1 MISGYIRVSR
11 VGGRDETDGFISPDV
26 QEKAIR
32 EFAER
37 RGLSVV
43 VERPELNVS
52 GGTMDRPI
60 FNEIMEKIRSGA
72 SEGIVVYKTDRFAR
86 TALGA
91 LSTLAEL
98 GKHKASFAS
107 ATEPELDYSTAAGKA
122 FLGMLFVFN
131 QFIRDS
137 LTESWATTAEH
148 AIARGIHISPVAYL
162 GYDLGE
168 DRRLVPNDLA
178 PLVKEVFRRRGEGES
193 WVSLAD
199 FLNETIPKPE
209 GKMWTG
215 QSVARI
221 CSKRVYLGEASRY
234 VDQDKE
240 GHGPIVNSDAHE
252 PIVTQAEF
260 DAAQVDPT
268 IAWGGASDR
277 DPWLLQG
284 FVRCA
289 GCRYSLSLG
298 SGPRGEPLLRCRSR
312 HASGKC
318 PAPAMITRTVLEPYV
333 EGLVLDRLEQRARFL
348 EDSSDREQVRG
359 ELGTATRE
367 YDELRHDTESR
378 RRLGHEDWLDM
389 LSAFKATVDDLSSR
403 LAEADRELG
412 MVRAG
417 LTRELYLDLPIVER
431 RHVLAGFIDCV
442 MVRKSRGRGRH
453 VDPVETRTRIL
464 WRGEAPDDL
473 PRKRRANRIVSFDFE
488 DDIES
493 RIAAS
498 EDGA

>member
-1 MISGYIRVSR
+1 MRVSK

-32 EFAER
+32 EWAER

-43 VERPELNVS
+43 VEPPELNVS

-60 FNEIMEKIRSGA
+60 FNEVMEKVRSGEY
-72 SEGIVVYKTDRFAR
+72 EGIVVYKSDRFAR

-98 GKHKASFAS
+98 GKHKALFAS

-137 LTESWATTAEH
+137 LAESWATTAEH
-148 AIARGIHISPVAYL
+148 AIARGIHISPTGYF
-162 GYDLGE
+162 GYDLGP
-168 DRRLVPNDLA
+168 DRRLVPNSDA
-178 PLVKEVFRRRGEGES
+178 PIVKQAFRRRGEGES
-193 WVSLAD
+193 WISLAD
-199 FLNETIPKPE
+199 WLNEVAPKEE
-209 GKMWTG
+209 GQWTG
-215 QSVARI
+215 QNVARM

-240 GHGPIVNSDAHE
+240 GHGPVVNPDAH
-252 PIVTQAEF
+252 PAIVTSAEF
-260 DAAQVDPT
+260 ESAQVNPV
-268 IAWGGASDR
+268 IAWGGKGKE
-277 DPWLLQG
+277 PWLLQG
-284 FVRCA
+284 LVRCA

-318 PAPAMITRTVLEPYV
+318 PEPAMITRTVLESYV
-333 EGLVLDRLEQRARFL
+333 EGQVLGRLEQRAEFV
-348 EDSSDREQVRG
+348 EDSADRKMLLG
-359 ELGTATRE
+359 ELATASRE
-367 YDELRHDTESR
+367 YDELRHDAGAR

-389 LSAFKATVDDLSSR
+389 LAAFKATVDDLQAR
-403 LAEADRELG
+403 LASTDRQLD
-412 MVRAG
+412 MVREG
-417 LTRELYLDLPIVER
+417 LTRELYLGLPVEER
-431 RHVLAGFIDCV
+431 RQVLAGFLDCV
-442 MVRKSRGRGRH
+442 MVRKSRGRGRN

-473 PRKRRANRIVSFDFE
+473 PRKRRANLIIPFDFGE
-488 DDIES
+488 DDIEPG
-493 RIAAS
+493 IAS
-498 EDGA
+498 PQDGT

>member
-1 MISGYIRVSR
+1 MIGGYVRVSR

-32 EFAER
+32 EWAER

-72 SEGIVVYKTDRFAR
+72 YEGIVVYKTDRFAR

-98 GKHKASFAS
+98 GKYKASFAS

-148 AIARGIHISPVAYL
+148 AIARGIHISPVAYF

-168 DRRLVPNDLA
+168 DRRLVPNDFA
-178 PLVKEVFRRRGEGES
+178 PVVKETFRRRGKGES
-193 WVSLAD
+193 WVSLAAW
-199 FLNETIPKPE
+199 LNEVAPKAE
-209 GKMWTG
+209 GKLWTG
-215 QSVARI
+215 QNVARM

-240 GHGPIVNSDAHE
+240 GHGPVVNSEAHE
-252 PIVTQAEF
+252 AIVTPAEF
-260 DAAQVDPT
+260 AAAQVDPT

-284 FVRCA
+284 LVRCA

-298 SGPRGEPLLRCRSR
+298 SGPRGEPLLRCRGR

-318 PAPAMITRTVLEPYV
+318 PEPAMITRTTLEPYV
-333 EGLVLDRLEQRARFL
+333 EGLVMDRLEQRARFV
-348 EDSSDREQVRG
+348 EDSSDREQLRG
-359 ELGTATRE
+359 ELDTAVRE
-367 YDELRHDTESR
+367 YDELRHDAEAR

-389 LSAFKATVDDLSSR
+389 LTTFKRSVDALTSK
-403 LAEADRELG
+403 LTEADREIG
-412 MVRAG
+412 MAQAG
-417 LTRELYLDLPIVER
+417 LTREIYLGLPVHER
-431 RHVLAGFIDCV
+431 RHVLAGYIDCV
-442 MVRKSRGRGRH
+442 MVRKSRGRGRN
-453 VDPVETRTRIL
+453 VDPVDTRTRVL

-473 PRKRRANRIVSFDFE
+473 PRRRRANRIVSYGFE
-488 DDIES
+488 DDVEARVS
-493 RIAAS
+493 S
-498 EDGA
+498 SQDGT